1 MLLNNCTATTSTK
14 NISSNSLDNPFI
26 NKGFSL
32 IYNDKF
38 YYDKVISKKIDERSL
53 IIFQKNLKKNTIV
66 KITNILNNKSIIGT
80 VGSNA
85 DYPLFN
91 NAVLSLRIADEIGL
105 NENEPYVEILEVLED
120 AIFVAKRA
128 KTFEEEKKVADKA
141 PVNNI
146 NISDLNTKQ
155 TNTKNELNKN
165 FSYEI
170 KIADFYFNDTASLLI
185 NRIVKETLIKDAK
198 IKKINEKKYRVYAGP
213 FNNINSLQKS
223 FNDISILEFENIEII
238 KKMIK
243 LRLITLLL
251 TLLLTANAN
260 AAFDVKARTAI
271 LQDYLSGEI
280 LFEKDADKSIYPA
293 SMTKIMTAIIAFDLI
308 RSGDLNLDEKFL
320 ISENAWRLS
329 SAGYSSMFIMVG
341 DEVSVENLLRGIIV
355 ASGNDA
361 CVSLA
366 EGIAGTEDEFAVM
379 MTAKAKEIGMD
390 NTNFANS
397 SGINNTE
404 NVSTVRDI
412 MIMSRYLIK
421 EFPEEYKYFAEKEF
435 TWDRTGGDPITQGNR
450 NPLLY
455 KSLGADGIKTG
466 YLAVEKYSLASSVE
480 RNGRRLI
487 AVGSG
492 FNTKNDRSRESA
504 KLLTWGLTNFDLVEI
519 TRANTPIEDIG
530 VWLGKKDTVKT
541 YIKNDIYKTI
551 PKAKK
556 RLLKLSLNY
565 NGPIQAPIKKDDI
578 LGKLKLTY
586 NGDLIEE
593 YDLLAYEDV
602 KKLNVFSRLMKS
614 INFLIWG
621 DV

>member
-1 MLLNNCTATTSTK
+1 
-14 NISSNSLDNPFI
+14 
-26 NKGFSL
+26 
-32 IYNDKF
+32 
-38 YYDKVISKKIDERSL
+38 
-53 IIFQKNLKKNTIV
+53 
-66 KITNILNNKSIIGT
+66 
-80 VGSNA
+80 
-85 DYPLFN
+85 
-91 NAVLSLRIADEIGL
+91 
-105 NENEPYVEILEVLED
+105 
-120 AIFVAKRA
+120 
-128 KTFEEEKKVADKA
+128 
-141 PVNNI
+141 
-146 NISDLNTKQ
+146 
-155 TNTKNELNKN
+155 
-165 FSYEI
+165 
-170 KIADFYFNDTASLLI
+170 
-185 NRIVKETLIKDAK
+185 
-198 IKKINEKKYRVYAGP
+198 
-213 FNNINSLQKS
+213 
-223 FNDISILEFENIEII
+223 
-238 KKMIK
+238 MIK
-243 LRLITLLL
+243 LKLIAILL
-251 TLLLTANAN
+251 TLLLTVNSI

-293 SMTKIMTAIIAFDLI
+293 SMTKIMTTIIAFDLI
-308 RSGDLNLDEKFL
+308 RSGDLNLDEKFFV
-320 ISENAWRLS
+320 SENAWRLS

-379 MTAKAKEIGMD
+379 MTAKAKEIGMN

-397 SGINNTE
+397 SGINNAE

-492 FNTKNDRSRESA
+492 FNTKNDRSSESA

-519 TRANTPIEDIG
+519 TKANTPIEDLD

-541 YIKNDIYKTI
+541 YIKKDIYKTI

-578 LGKLKLTY
+578 LGKLMLTY
-586 NGDLIEE
+586 DGELIEE
-593 YDLLAYEDV
+593 YDLLSYEDV

>member
-1 MLLNNCTATTSTK
+1 
-14 NISSNSLDNPFI
+14 
-26 NKGFSL
+26 
-32 IYNDKF
+32 
-38 YYDKVISKKIDERSL
+38 
-53 IIFQKNLKKNTIV
+53 
-66 KITNILNNKSIIGT
+66 
-80 VGSNA
+80 
-85 DYPLFN
+85 
-91 NAVLSLRIADEIGL
+91 
-105 NENEPYVEILEVLED
+105 
-120 AIFVAKRA
+120 
-128 KTFEEEKKVADKA
+128 
-141 PVNNI
+141 
-146 NISDLNTKQ
+146 
-155 TNTKNELNKN
+155 
-165 FSYEI
+165 
-170 KIADFYFNDTASLLI
+170 
-185 NRIVKETLIKDAK
+185 
-198 IKKINEKKYRVYAGP
+198 
-213 FNNINSLQKS
+213 
-223 FNDISILEFENIEII
+223 
-238 KKMIK
+238 MIK
-243 LRLITLLL
+243 LRLITILL
-251 TLLLTANAN
+251 TLLLTVNSS
-260 AAFDVKARTAI
+260 AAFDIKARTAI

-293 SMTKIMTAIIAFDLI
+293 SMTKIMTTIIAFDLI

-320 ISENAWRLS
+320 VSENAWRLS

-341 DEVSVENLLRGIIV
+341 DEVSVENLLKGIII

-361 CVSLA
+361 CVALA

-379 MTAKAKEIGMD
+379 MTAKAKEIGME

-412 MIMSRYLIK
+412 MLMSRYLIK

-519 TRANTPIEDIG
+519 TKANTPIEDID

-556 RLLKLSLNY
+556 RLLKVSLNY

-578 LGKLKLTY
+578 LGKLKLSY
-586 NGDLIEE
+586 DGELIEE
-593 YDLLAYEDV
+593 YDLLAYENV